1 MGYRLIS
8 SVLSAGE
15 TFLITSKL
23 PFVDNSWLVPLGN
36 TRNQQ
41 HEPHRVLAESFPSSI
56 LSLVTR
62 PLLTKLRPEDWK
74 IIVSDAILVIEETKC
89 TFRIFRINLFL
100 IKFWNHFLD
109 HPSRKF
115 LNSYFRRSLLRER
128 ILFYISIDKFRLK
141 ICIISFYIFIQENNL
156 RTMAPVFQS
165 GRDLKFRNSIFLGPL
180 RTKKESDFF
189 AKNIILFLYV
199 VSWLASSLSSSERD

>member
-1 MGYRLIS
+1 M
-8 SVLSAGE
+8 
-15 TFLITSKL
+15 
-23 PFVDNSWLVPLGN
+23 
-36 TRNQQ
+36 
-41 HEPHRVLAESFPSSI
+41 
-56 LSLVTR
+56 
-62 PLLTKLRPEDWK
+62 
-74 IIVSDAILVIEETKC
+74 
-89 TFRIFRINLFL
+89 
-100 IKFWNHFLD
+100 D

-128 ILFYISIDKFRLK
+128 ILLYISIDKFRLK

-189 AKNIILFLYV
+189 AKNIILFLYA
-199 VSWLASSLSSSERD
+199 VSRHRFLRVNAINPLTPHCSSTSWQETDVFSLIRVGRI

>member
-41 HEPHRVLAESFPSSI
+41 HEPHRVLAESFDSSPRNET
-56 LSLVTR
+56 SSY
-62 PLLTKLRPEDWK
+62 EASQDWK
-74 IIVSDAILVIEETKC
+74 IIVSDAILVIEEIKC